1 VFVTSVDNMRNCKDK
16 SGAATGL
23 PDIPFVTTALVQQ
36 CSDQSF
42 PIAPPQVECAT
53 KDQHPQTFHANVS
66 RGLFYNKKFGKDKL
80 HGVYVFGN
88 DSKSARDS
96 SFSSL
101 GALRDIGIKSDQDFD
116 VSGFAPQSAYTPVIQ
131 AMKTNGS
138 NYGQAITASAMV
150 LMRKEA
156 TIQGLTGVKVWD
168 CGVGCYDE
176 ENFLKSGGADVDGQ
190 YVDTL
195 FLPFYSKA
203 DQKANKMTGNFVKY
217 TGADKIASFGA
228 YAWASGVAFRD
239 AVNAQVKA
247 GGVNSVT
254 RKTIFEQ
261 LNKIHKFDAE
271 GMFAAIDL
279 AGRTASNCS
288 VTMQVKNGDF
298 VRVNPTKPGTF
309 KCWSNGLI
317 ARKLDLYGT
326 S

>member
-1 VFVTSVDNMRNCKDK
+1 
-16 SGAATGL
+16 
-23 PDIPFVTTALVQQ
+23 
-36 CSDQSF
+36 
-42 PIAPPQVECAT
+42 VECST

-66 RGLFYNKKFGKDKL
+66 RGRFYNQKFGKDKL

-96 SFSSL
+96 SFVSL

-116 VSGFAPQSAYTPVIQ
+116 VSGFANQSAYTPVIQ
-131 AMKTNGS
+131 AMKSNGS

-168 CGVGCYDE
+168 CGVGCYDKKG
-176 ENFLKSGGADVDGQ
+176 FVQAGGTDVEGQ
-190 YVDTL
+190 YVDVL

-203 DQKANKMTGNFVKY
+203 DQNANPMLKNYVKY
-217 TGADKIASFGA
+217 TGNDNIASFGA
-228 YAWASGVAFRD
+228 YAWAAGIAFRD

-271 GMFAAIDL
+271 GMFAPIDL
-279 AGRTASNCS
+279 AGRQISNCS
-288 VTMQVKNGDF
+288 VTLQVKNGDF
-298 VRVNPTKPGTF
+298 VRVSPTKPGTF
-309 KCWSNGLI
+309 KCWPNAI
-317 ARKLDLYGT
+317 VERKLDIFT
-326 S
+326 AS